1 MEGKVFWEVKWLHG
15 INPFNKKEEEC
26 SFENQEKLI
35 KEYGPLFQEQKQ
47 KYITEKMNSAK

>member
-1 MEGKVFWEVKWLHG
+1 MLMEGKVFWEVKWMHG

-35 KEYGPLFQEQKQ
+35 KEYGPIF
-47 KYITEKMNSAK
+47 